1 MRFEGLGGG
10 ACGVEISSQYIE
22 YNGDKEIKCSCHRP
36 RERVQETKPILVG
49 RTPGSARVPP
59 DPHFARRIRSSRQCS
74 RPTRASAAE
83 GTPGPGVRPTVYTR
97 DATVAWRIG
106 GLCDSSEGFDHRRC
120 KSVIRR
126 GLGEFL
132 DGMA

>member
-49 RTPGSARVPP
+49 RTPGSGPGPAPGP
-59 DPHFARRIRSSRQCS
+59 
-74 RPTRASAAE
+74 
-83 GTPGPGVRPTVYTR
+83 GGPGVRPTVYTR

-106 GLCDSSEGFDHRRC
+106 GLCDGSEGFDHRRC
-120 KSVIRR
+120 KSLIRR